1 MYLIIS
7 NRNQAVNDFVKKK
20 KVFLKGSTVFKK
32 KVHYAFL
39 LVDCIPVR
47 DSKSSRDRLKK

>member
-20 KVFLKGSTVFKK
+20 KGFFKRFSFQKKRFLMPEKGFFT
-32 KVHYAFL
+32 A
-39 LVDCIPVR
+39 CI
-47 DSKSSRDRLKK
+47 LK

>member
-20 KVFLKGSTVFKK
+20 KGFFKRFSFQKKGS
-32 KVHYAFL
+32 
-39 LVDCIPVR
+39 
-47 DSKSSRDRLKK
+47 

>member
-20 KVFLKGSTVFKK
+20 GFFKRFSFQKKKGS
-32 KVHYAFL
+32 
-39 LVDCIPVR
+39 
-47 DSKSSRDRLKK
+47 

>member
-20 KVFLKGSTVFKK
+20 KVFLKGSVFKK
-32 KVHYAFL
+32 KG
-39 LVDCIPVR
+39 
-47 DSKSSRDRLKK
+47 S

>member
-20 KVFLKGSTVFKK
+20 KVFLKGSVFKE
-32 KVHYAFL
+32 KVLNARKRFFYCLHT
-39 LVDCIPVR
+39 
-47 DSKSSRDRLKK
+47 

>member
-20 KVFLKGSTVFKK
+20 KGFFKRFSFKK
-32 KVHYAFL
+32 RFL
-39 LVDCIPVR
+39 MPEKGFFTACI
-47 DSKSSRDRLKK
+47 LK

>member
-20 KVFLKGSTVFKK
+20 KKKGFFKRFSFQKKGS
-32 KVHYAFL
+32 
-39 LVDCIPVR
+39 
-47 DSKSSRDRLKK
+47 

>member
-20 KVFLKGSTVFKK
+20 VCFKRFSFQKKRFLMPEKGFFT
-32 KVHYAFL
+32 A
-39 LVDCIPVR
+39 CI
-47 DSKSSRDRLKK
+47 LK

>member
-20 KVFLKGSTVFKK
+20 GFFKRFSSQKKGS
-32 KVHYAFL
+32 
-39 LVDCIPVR
+39 
-47 DSKSSRDRLKK
+47 

>member
-20 KVFLKGSTVFKK
+20 VFLKGQFS
-32 KVHYAFL
+32 FL
-39 LVDCIPVR
+39 MPEKGFFTACI
-47 DSKSSRDRLKK
+47 LK

>member
-20 KVFLKGSTVFKK
+20 GFLKGSVFKK
-32 KVHYAFL
+32 RFL
-39 LVDCIPVR
+39 MPEKGFFTACI
-47 DSKSSRDRLKK
+47 LK

>member
-20 KVFLKGSTVFKK
+20 KVFLKVQFSKK
-32 KVHYAFL
+32 RFL
-39 LVDCIPVR
+39 MPEKGFFTACI
-47 DSKSSRDRLKK
+47 LK

>member
-20 KVFLKGSTVFKK
+20 KVFLKGSVFKK
-32 KVHYAFL
+32 KRFL
-39 LVDCIPVR
+39 MPEKGFFTACI
-47 DSKSSRDRLKK
+47 LK